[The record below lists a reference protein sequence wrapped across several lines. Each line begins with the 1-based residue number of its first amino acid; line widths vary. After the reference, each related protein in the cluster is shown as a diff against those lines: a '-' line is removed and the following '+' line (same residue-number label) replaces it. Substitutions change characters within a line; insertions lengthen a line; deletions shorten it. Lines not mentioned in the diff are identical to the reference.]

1 MAAEPRVAERAAR
14 HAALGDPVRLS
25 VVDELVVSDRSPV
38 ELSRLVG
45 IESNLLAHHLDILE
59 EAGLIE
65 RSRSSGDGRRRYVHL
80 RRESFVGSVPG
91 RPVAIGPALFICSAN
106 SARSKLAAA
115 LWGALTEAPADS
127 AGMHPSERVHP
138 EAVAAAHRAGLDLT
152 GEQPRKMTDD
162 ESLPQLVVTVCDRAH
177 EEMASR
183 GSWLH
188 WSIPD
193 PVPVGT
199 SAAFDAVV
207 CELRGRIESLVD
219 TERRAS

>member
-80 RRESFVGSVPG
+80 RRSLSSAPCRAVPWPSDPLCSSV
-91 RPVAIGPALFICSAN
+91 RRTRRAAN
-106 SARSKLAAA
+106 SLRRRCR
-115 LWGALTEAPADS
+115 GADRRTGRLGRDAPVR
-127 AGMHPSERVHP
+127 AGTPQ
-138 EAVAAAHRAGLDLT
+138 AVAACAGLDLT
-152 GEQPRKMTDD
+152 GEQP
-162 ESLPQLVVTVCDRAH
+162 
-177 EEMASR
+177 
-183 GSWLH
+183 
-188 WSIPD
+188 
-193 PVPVGT
+193 
-199 SAAFDAVV
+199 
-207 CELRGRIESLVD
+207 GR
-219 TERRAS
+219 